1 MGSEMCI
8 RDRYYQ
14 AARLLSSTLLTV
26 IYSQMSSRVT
36 RNGNN
41 KTHQRAE
48 GRRLLDED
56 MIIPFAAC
64 LACLESEL
72 KKK

>member
-1 MGSEMCI
+1 M
-8 RDRYYQ
+8 YYQ

-41 KTHQRAE
+41 KSHQRAE
-48 GRRLLDED
+48 GRRRLLDED

-64 LACLESEL
+64 LACLESES
-72 KKK
+72 KK

>member
-1 MGSEMCI
+1 M
-8 RDRYYQ
+8 YYQ
-14 AARLLSSTLLTV
+14 AARCTLLTV

-41 KTHQRAE
+41 KSHQRAE
-48 GRRLLDED
+48 GRRRLLDED

-64 LACLESEL
+64 SLLA
-72 KKK
+72 